1 MTLLLIKSTP
11 ALFMPFIDSLKGD
24 PNFVE
29 GLFSARSSGT
39 RLVANNTE
47 AEEEDDDDR
56 TIAGEKEVTW
66 PWRIAATK
74 MKRLICIIGISDG

>member
-1 MTLLLIKSTP
+1 
-11 ALFMPFIDSLKGD
+11 MPFIDSLRGD

-39 RLVANNTE
+39 RLVANTTE
-47 AEEEDDDDR
+47 AEEDDDR
-56 TIAGEKEVTW
+56 TNAGEKEVTW

-74 MKRLICIIGISDG
+74 MKRLICIM